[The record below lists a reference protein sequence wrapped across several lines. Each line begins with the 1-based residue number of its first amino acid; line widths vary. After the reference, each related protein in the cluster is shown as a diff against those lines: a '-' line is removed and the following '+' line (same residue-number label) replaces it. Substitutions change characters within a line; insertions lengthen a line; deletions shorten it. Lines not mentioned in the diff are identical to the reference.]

1 MTAVRTSGGN
11 RSADGAVEGRRPRVM
26 PRLLRG
32 GAAGIAGVL
41 LTASPTWGAGMDISH
56 RYLAE
61 RDDRARTHGSPGPRG
76 GSPWERGEPPDTA
89 VGAGAG
95 GAREDADGAGAP
107 DRRDS
112 RSASGTGAADGWT
125 RPVADAE
132 VSAAYGIPGGWLAG
146 RHTGVD
152 FAVPVGTPVRSPGP
166 GEVVT
171 AGWGGA
177 YGHLVTMRTEGGQY
191 LLFAHLSRIDAAP
204 GQRVGPGELLGL
216 SGNTGRSSGPH
227 LHFEVRQSTEYG
239 SDINPRSYLASK
251 GVRL

>member
-1 MTAVRTSGGN
+1 MTPVRTSGAN
-11 RSADGAVEGRRPRVM
+11 RSAEGAVAGRKPRVM

-41 LTASPTWGAGMDISH
+41 LTASPTWGAGVDISH
-56 RYLAE
+56 RYLSE

-76 GSPWERGEPPDTA
+76 GPPAPGERRDA
-89 VGAGAG
+89 AR
-95 GAREDADGAGAP
+95 GAREDTGSADGL
-107 DRRDS
+107 
-112 RSASGTGAADGWT
+112 ASSDGSDGPASGKSTGTGAAHGWT
-125 RPVADAE
+125 HPVADAD

-146 RHTGVD
+146 HHTGVD
-152 FAVPVGTPVRSPGP
+152 FAVPVGTPVRAPGP
-166 GEVVT
+166 GEIVT
-171 AGWGGA
+171 AGWGGD
-177 YGHLVTMRTEGGQY
+177 YGHLVTVRTPGGQY
-191 LLFAHLSRIDAAP
+191 LLFAHLSRVDATA
-204 GQRVGPGELLGL
+204 GQRVGPGDLLGL